1 MQNINTVCNLLDLY
15 KQTPWR
21 HPKSSDVT
29 QTSTDLTREKM
40 FQQDARAHAS
50 KAKITWLNANIKHYI
65 SSENWPFNS
74 SDFSLTANV
83 WSIMAT
89 AVYSDLKSQSLQ
101 ALKHCLQKAWKSISL
116 STFPNL
122 IGLMPNKLIAV
133 IMKKKTPFHTP
144 FQWCS

>member
-1 MQNINTVCNLLDLY
+1 
-15 KQTPWR
+15 
-21 HPKSSDVT
+21 
-29 QTSTDLTREKM
+29 M

-101 ALKHCLQKAWKSISL
+101 ALKHCLQKA
-116 STFPNL
+116 
-122 IGLMPNKLIAV
+122 
-133 IMKKKTPFHTP
+133 
-144 FQWCS
+144 